1 MGMLFL
7 FLSNIL
13 AQQANTGNDDLQR
26 EIFTNDKYRFKVKL
40 NEDEV
45 KYASTKPQNTNIY
58 NLAKSEGLVPSYVM
72 TIFINPKA
80 IAKYGKLPFPVT
92 QAFDTLMK
100 GGLQFDKDK
109 GTFVFNKGPLVK
121 LWSEDPDQCIRNCI
135 KKKREEEAKKRKEN
149 EKNMRKAEQ
158 EAQKKKE
165 EERKKEEE
173 QRKKE
178 QKAREEAEKSSSSDS
193 SDSEKEN
200 KDKEKD
206 KDKDKDKSK
215 DKDKENKGT
224 KRKAESSDSS
234 SDKNKKKKTSL
245 IESKNNNLNASEAAP
260 SFFSINP

>member
-1 MGMLFL
+1 MGMVFL

-80 IAKYGKLPFPVT
+80 IAKYGNKLPFPVT

-135 KKKREEEAKKRKEN
+135 KKKREEAKKN
-149 EKNMRKAEQ
+149 PHLQ
-158 EAQKKKE
+158 ILQTQKKKT
-165 EERKKEEE
+165 KTN
-173 QRKKE
+173 
-178 QKAREEAEKSSSSDS
+178 QK
-193 SDSEKEN
+193 
-200 KDKEKD
+200 
-206 KDKDKDKSK
+206 
-215 DKDKENKGT
+215 T
-224 KRKAESSDSS
+224 KT
-234 SDKNKKKKTSL
+234 KKTK
-245 IESKNNNLNASEAAP
+245 E
-260 SFFSINP
+260 

>member
-80 IAKYGKLPFPVT
+80 IAKYGNKLPFPVT

-121 LWSEDPDQCIRNCI
+121 LWSEDPPMY
-135 KKKREEEAKKRKEN
+135 KKLY
-149 EKNMRKAEQ
+149 
-158 EAQKKKE
+158 KE
-165 EERKKEEE
+165 EKRRRSKEKERK
-173 QRKKE
+173 
-178 QKAREEAEKSSSSDS
+178 
-193 SDSEKEN
+193 
-200 KDKEKD
+200 
-206 KDKDKDKSK
+206 
-215 DKDKENKGT
+215 
-224 KRKAESSDSS
+224 
-234 SDKNKKKKTSL
+234 
-245 IESKNNNLNASEAAP
+245 
-260 SFFSINP
+260 

>member
-80 IAKYGKLPFPVT
+80 IAKYGNKLPFPVT

-149 EKNMRKAEQ
+149 EKNMRK
-158 EAQKKKE
+158 
-165 EERKKEEE
+165 EEE

-200 KDKEKD
+200 KD
-206 KDKDKDKSK
+206 
-215 DKDKENKGT
+215 
-224 KRKAESSDSS
+224 
-234 SDKNKKKKTSL
+234 
-245 IESKNNNLNASEAAP
+245 
-260 SFFSINP
+260 

>member
-80 IAKYGKLPFPVT
+80 IAKYGNKLPFPVT

-135 KKKREEEAKKRKEN
+135 KKKREEEAKK
-149 EKNMRKAEQ
+149 
-158 EAQKKKE
+158 
-165 EERKKEEE
+165 
-173 QRKKE
+173 
-178 QKAREEAEKSSSSDS
+178 
-193 SDSEKEN
+193 
-200 KDKEKD
+200 
-206 KDKDKDKSK
+206 
-215 DKDKENKGT
+215 
-224 KRKAESSDSS
+224 
-234 SDKNKKKKTSL
+234 KKKTKTKTKTNQKTKTKKTKEL
-245 IESKNNNLNASEAAP
+245 KEKQNKR
-260 SFFSINP
+260 F